1 MEQLVMHV
9 LLIGSGG
16 REHALAR
23 AISQSPQ
30 CTQLSIAPGNP
41 GMADHGTLVSLTT
54 LPQVLEWLT
63 SHHVDL
69 VVIGPEAPLAA
80 GWADALRGQGYAVFG
95 PSQQASRLESSKAFA
110 KQIMQHVHVPTAAFR
125 TFTSTADAI
134 EFIQTSR
141 QPWVV
146 KADGL
151 AAGKGVVVADS
162 VDETIDAV
170 MQLAQM
176 PAGQHLLLE
185 ERLYGPEVS
194 LIAMCDGQR
203 AMALPSARDHK
214 RLYDDDMGP
223 NTGGMG
229 AVASLRA
236 IATDTANQLATMIMQ
251 PMLDFM
257 RLHDMPFVGALY
269 AGLMLT
275 ESGPKVIEFNARFG
289 DPETQVILPL
299 CDGDVLMA
307 LHAAA
312 CGQLD
317 DYQMPWSKRHA
328 ACVVVSSAGY
338 PQTPRTGDAI
348 RIDQSRM
355 PADGYVLQAGTAL
368 HDGQLVS
375 NGGRVL
381 NAVGL
386 GDDLTTAL
394 RNAYQTVDAISLDG
408 MHYRLD
414 IGQSE
419 LL

>member
-170 MQLAQM
+170 RQLAQM

>member
-236 IATDTANQLATMIMQ
+236 IATDTSNQLATMIMQ